1 MNKRPDGLSKS
12 VAVRNVKGGRREG
25 KGGCGE
31 GGMGGSQTAGNRAVV
46 SVAKVQWQEVE
57 RERARE
63 ARRQS
68 VDVGWVGEVGQVWER
83 REGVS
88 SHRSFSS
95 VSVPHEPLPLFGEQK
110 KVVVKSESAPAA

>member
-25 KGGCGE
+25 KGECGE
-31 GGMGGSQTAGNRAVV
+31 GGMGGSQTAGNRTVV
-46 SVAKVQWQEVE
+46 SVAKVRRQEVG

-68 VDVGWVGEVGQVWER
+68 VDVGWVGEVGQ
-83 REGVS
+83 EGGGRVLAPL
-88 SHRSFSS
+88 SS

>member
-1 MNKRPDGLSKS
+1 MNKRPDGLSRS

-31 GGMGGSQTAGNRAVV
+31 RGMGGSQTGNRTVV
-46 SVAKVQWQEVE
+46 SVAKVRRQEMG

-83 REGVS
+83 RGGVS
-88 SHRSFSS
+88 SHRSSSS

-110 KVVVKSESAPAA
+110 KVVLKSESAPAA